1 MTKIEKQIGIALI
14 VSIILL
20 FVSCG
25 AMINEINEAGGVKNI
40 IIKELRQ
47 MGKLQMGGVTLC
59 RGHTHGR

>member
-40 IIKELRQ
+40 IIEVGKEVKDI
-47 MGKLQMGGVTLC
+47 GEKINEE
-59 RGHTHGR
+59 